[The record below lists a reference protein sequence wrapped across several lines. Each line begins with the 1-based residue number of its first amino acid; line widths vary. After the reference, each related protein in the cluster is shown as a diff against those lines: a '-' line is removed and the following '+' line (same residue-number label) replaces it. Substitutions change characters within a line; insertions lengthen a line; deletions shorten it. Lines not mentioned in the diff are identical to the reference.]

1 MSIAESEKDDQM
13 QNKLN
18 FVAIEGVIG
27 AGKTTLA
34 ELLSERNG
42 SRLVLEQ
49 FEENPFLP
57 KFYENRKR
65 YAFQTQLAFL
75 ASRFK
80 QQQNMTSPDL
90 FDECI
95 ISDYIFEKDRIFAR
109 LNLDDDELALYDNIY
124 GIMTGISARPDLVI
138 YLQSSVDRLL
148 KNIDSRGREY
158 EKHITPEYLQ
168 ELSDAYNQFFY
179 HYNKSPLIII
189 NASKIDFVNNPD
201 HLTYIEEQIFNQP
214 IRSNTHIHIIPDEG

>member
-1 MSIAESEKDDQM
+1 MPNRFDFI
-13 QNKLN
+13 
-18 FVAIEGVIG
+18 AIEGVIG

-34 ELLSERNG
+34 ELLAERNKAQ
-42 SRLVLEQ
+42 LVLEQ

-57 KFYENRKR
+57 KFYEDRKR

-80 QQQNMTSPDL
+80 QQDKMTNRDL
-90 FDECI
+90 FGQFV

-124 GIMTGISARPDLVI
+124 GIMTGISAKPDLVI
-138 YLQSSVDRLL
+138 YLQNSVERLL
-148 KNIDSRGREY
+148 SNIETRGRDY
-158 EKHITPEYLQ
+158 EKHITPGYLQ

-179 HYNKSPLIII
+179 HYNKAPLMII
-189 NASKIDFVNNPD
+189 NASNIDFVNNPD
-201 HLTYIEEQIFNQP
+201 HLAYIEEQIFSQP
-214 IRSNTHIHIIPDEG
+214 IRSNTHIHIIPDT

>member
-1 MSIAESEKDDQM
+1 M

-148 KNIDSRGREY
+148 KNIDSRGRDY

>member
-1 MSIAESEKDDQM
+1 M